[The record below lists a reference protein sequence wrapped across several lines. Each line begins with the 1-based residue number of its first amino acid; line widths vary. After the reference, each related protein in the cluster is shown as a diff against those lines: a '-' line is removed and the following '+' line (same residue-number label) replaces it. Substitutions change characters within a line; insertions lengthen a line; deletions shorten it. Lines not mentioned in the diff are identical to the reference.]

1 MELTKDEKDIITV
14 TASMLR
20 SERPLI
26 ADPIDELVL
35 EASADFSALEDSEIE
50 ELKNYIA
57 ILKKASKKFEGHRMP
72 CSMVG
77 KFFSTNEL
85 VVVSVEGDSMLC
97 EDQYGW
103 KYNFNLKNSE
113 SISGEM
119 PVVGEVTFLKSRLLR
134 IGPGE
139 SYHDEVFVKGTRDYV
154 AEKRSWK

>member
-1 MELTKDEKDIITV
+1 MKLTKNEKDIIVV

-20 SERPLI
+20 SERPLL

-35 EASADFSALEDSEIE
+35 EANADFSALEESEIKK
-50 ELKNYIA
+50 LKEYVSV
-57 ILKKASKKFEGHRMP
+57 LKEAGNKFKNHRMP
-72 CSMVG
+72 CAMVG
-77 KFFSTNEL
+77 KIFSTNEL
-85 VVVSVEGDSMLC
+85 VVASVEGDSMQC

-119 PVVGEVTFLKSRLLR
+119 PVVGEVAFLKSRLLR

-139 SYHDEVFVKGTRDYV
+139 SYHDEVFVKGVRDYV
-154 AEKRSWK
+154 AEKRVWK